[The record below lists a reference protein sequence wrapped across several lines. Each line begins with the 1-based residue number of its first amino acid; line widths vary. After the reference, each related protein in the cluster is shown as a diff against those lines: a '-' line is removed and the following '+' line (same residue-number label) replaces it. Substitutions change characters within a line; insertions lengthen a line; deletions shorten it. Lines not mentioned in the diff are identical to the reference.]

1 MVGITT
7 MNDNYL
13 IHYGVKGMKWGVR
26 HDPIATGNKK
36 SSFTLS
42 NKQKKILKR
51 VAIGAAITGGILL
64 ASYGA
69 VKVNDIR
76 NYKKISKSAKSA
88 VQEVLRKRNRQA
100 IIDAKSEY
108 SHPVYNNYD
117 NKKDMIIDSYK
128 NHVIKN
134 REKAV
139 KDEKELIDEGYKEFK
154 KLRRAKIKDI
164 VDPSPFGRSAR
175 LYDPYRV
182 IDNYKKW
189 TY

>member
-1 MVGITT
+1 
-7 MNDNYL
+7 MNTNDYL

-26 HDPIATGNKK
+26 HQPQRIGYST
-36 SSFTLS
+36 SSTKLS
-42 NKQKKILKR
+42 EKQKKILKR
-51 VAIGAAITGGILL
+51 VAIGAAITGGVLL
-64 ASYGA
+64 ATYGA
-69 VKVNDIR
+69 VKVHDIH
-76 NYKKISKSAKSA
+76 NYRKISKAAKDA

-100 IIDAKSEY
+100 IMDAKSEY
-108 SHPVYNNYD
+108 SHPVYNNFD

-128 NHVIKN
+128 DRVIKN

-164 VDPSPFGRSAR
+164 VDPSPFGQSAR